1 MAWRITDWEQFE
13 PAKRSDRECN
23 GPLRW
28 WKCPVSQNMRYK
40 GLVRDHHGWQLLGI
54 WHALVA
60 SWARQTRNSRQ
71 KGFFRG
77 ASTDDTLATLAE
89 LSDDTLVPKR
99 TLKIAITRFV
109 ELGWLSIVI
118 PNDIPNDIPTVYQWY
133 SETRLDKTREEKKEK
148 KEEKEKKEVN
158 QEQKE
163 KQEEKNS
170 PNTNSQRLMHKFCLN
185 VDDLLSTLQRSKS
198 KITDD
203 RTEIAKIALKLKN
216 SAQTTKILDYAYTR
230 KLDKLK
236 DVLTNKQ
243 IIDPIAIW
251 TTG

>member
-1 MAWRITDWEQFE
+1 M
-13 PAKRSDRECN
+13 
-23 GPLRW
+23 GG
-28 WKCPVSQNMRYK
+28 Y
-40 GLVRDHHGWQLLGI
+40 LL
-54 WHALVA
+54 
-60 SWARQTRNSRQ
+60 SYQTTYQ
-71 KGFFRG
+71 
-77 ASTDDTLATLAE
+77 TTYQ
-89 LSDDTLVPKR
+89 
-99 TLKIAITRFV
+99 RFTS
-109 ELGWLSIVI
+109 GT
-118 PNDIPNDIPTVYQWY
+118 P
-133 SETRLDKTREEKKEK
+133 RLDKTREEKKEKKEK